1 MIFVL
6 DFVVFYTSIP
16 GSLGIVKMP
25 TIELVDLKLVDN
37 KIAMK
42 LVADKDLERF
52 YLDHGFLLYLGG
64 AYEPDVTYTD
74 RFNKQDSVII
84 WSSDVLLKTHLV
96 DKYYY
101 EAIID
106 IKNPIHETND
116 PIHCRVFMLG
126 FLGRPY
132 YETNAITVSGKS
144 LLEVLN
150 EAKTETP
157 F

>member
-1 MIFVL
+1 
-6 DFVVFYTSIP
+6 
-16 GSLGIVKMP
+16 MP